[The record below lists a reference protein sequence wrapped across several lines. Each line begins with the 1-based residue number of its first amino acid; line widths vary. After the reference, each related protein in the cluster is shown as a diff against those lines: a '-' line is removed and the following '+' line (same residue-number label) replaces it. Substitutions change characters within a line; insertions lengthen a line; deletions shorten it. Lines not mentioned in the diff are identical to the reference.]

1 MKKSIR
7 NEIPMPFFF
16 HPNRLLEEPIA
27 DLRLPI
33 TYEIIANLK
42 LMECVFSSFTVNA
55 ITE

>member
-27 DLRLPI
+27 DLGLPI